1 MELQTQIPIIHVWH
15 QDKGFRVA
23 AIRNRAI
30 EMAKGDYIIQI
41 DGDVILHK
49 YFIADHLEL
58 AERGYFVCGSRVW
71 LREETT
77 DHILKGDIMQPSCFK
92 EDLRFALNGLRSKML
107 RNYLAKRY
115 GQNKISR
122 LRGCNMA
129 FWRDDLLKVNG
140 YNEDLTMWGQED
152 TEMAYR
158 LIHSGVKKKF
168 LKMGGVQYHLYHT
181 KASRE
186 RLMYHNMVLRKV
198 IIQRT
203 AWCANGINKG
213 MNLAKSIE
221 ACAAHGAQLVVLQE
235 LHNSLYFCQT
245 ENTQLFDLAEPIPG
259 PSTGFYSELAAANDI
274 VLVTSLFEKRAP
286 GLYHNTAVVFER
298 DGSIAGKYR
307 KMHIPDDPAYYEKFY
322 FTPGDIGFEPIQTSL
337 GKLGVLVCWDQ
348 WYPEAARLMAL
359 KGAEILIYPTA
370 IGWESSDTDD
380 EKARQLNAWII
391 SQRGHA
397 VANGLPV
404 VSVNRVGHEPDPSM
418 QTNGILFWGNSF
430 VAGPQGEFLAQAG
443 NERPENIVVEVD
455 LERSENV
462 RRWWPFLRDRR
473 IDAYA
478 GLTKRFLD

>member
-1 MELQTQIPIIHVWH
+1 MHTSLLICTYNWKEALKACLQSVFNQSILPDEILIADDGSQDGTKEMIREMKLQAQIPIIHVWH

-213 MNLAKSIE
+213 MNLAKSI
-221 ACAAHGAQLVVLQE
+221 
-235 LHNSLYFCQT
+235 
-245 ENTQLFDLAEPIPG
+245 
-259 PSTGFYSELAAANDI
+259 
-274 VLVTSLFEKRAP
+274 
-286 GLYHNTAVVFER
+286 
-298 DGSIAGKYR
+298 
-307 KMHIPDDPAYYEKFY
+307 
-322 FTPGDIGFEPIQTSL
+322 
-337 GKLGVLVCWDQ
+337 
-348 WYPEAARLMAL
+348 
-359 KGAEILIYPTA
+359 
-370 IGWESSDTDD
+370 
-380 EKARQLNAWII
+380 
-391 SQRGHA
+391 
-397 VANGLPV
+397 
-404 VSVNRVGHEPDPSM
+404 
-418 QTNGILFWGNSF
+418 
-430 VAGPQGEFLAQAG
+430 
-443 NERPENIVVEVD
+443 
-455 LERSENV
+455 
-462 RRWWPFLRDRR
+462 
-473 IDAYA
+473 
-478 GLTKRFLD
+478 